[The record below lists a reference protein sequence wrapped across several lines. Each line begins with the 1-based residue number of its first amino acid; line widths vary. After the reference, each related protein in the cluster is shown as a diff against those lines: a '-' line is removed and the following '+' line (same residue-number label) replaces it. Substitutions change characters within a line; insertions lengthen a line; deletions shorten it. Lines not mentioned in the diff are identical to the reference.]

1 MQKSGLASLAL
12 FYYDFRE
19 DQKKDLRGLLS
30 SVLVQLGHQSDSYC
44 DIVSKLYSDHV
55 NGHERPRDVTLLGCF
70 KRLLELPQQAPIF
83 LIVDA
88 LDECPDTPSLPS
100 PREKV
105 LTLLKDLIELKH
117 PSLRICVTSRP
128 EANIKAIL
136 EPLTFCSISLHDE
149 IGQKE
154 DIKNYIKSVV
164 ATNGRMKNWNA
175 EYKQL
180 VIDALTER
188 SDGM

>member
-1 MQKSGLASLAL
+1 L
-12 FYYDFRE
+12 
-19 DQKKDLRGLLS
+19 
-30 SVLVQLGHQSDSYC
+30 
-44 DIVSKLYSDHV
+44 
-55 NGHERPRDVTLLGCF
+55 

-105 LTLLKDLIELKH
+105 LTLLEDLIESKH

-128 EANIKAIL
+128 EANIKSIL
-136 EPLTFCSISLHDE
+136 EPLTFRSISLHDQ

-154 DIKNYIKSVV
+154 DIKNYIKSMV
-164 ATNGRMKNWNA
+164 ATNGRMKNWSA

-180 VIDALTER
+180 VIDVLTER